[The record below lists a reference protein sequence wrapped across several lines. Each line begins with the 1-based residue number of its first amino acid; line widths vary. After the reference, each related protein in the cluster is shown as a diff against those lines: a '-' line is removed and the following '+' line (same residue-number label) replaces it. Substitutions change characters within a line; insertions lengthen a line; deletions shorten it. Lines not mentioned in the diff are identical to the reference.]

1 MQMEGGM
8 EGERERERLSLL
20 GGESPRRV
28 RESSEMSP
36 WRDEESPWVE
46 KEPLERERVHRRRE
60 RERGVGRRE
69 SVKREKVEN
78 PWRDKDIPLIKR
90 APRETGS
97 VKLSGF
103 LSEAVSPPAAE
114 D

>member
-1 MQMEGGM
+1 
-8 EGERERERLSLL
+8 
-20 GGESPRRV
+20 
-28 RESSEMSP
+28 MSP
-36 WRDEESPWVE
+36 WRDEASPWVE

-60 RERGVGRRE
+60 REGGWEAIVHE
-69 SVKREKVEN
+69 AEEVEN